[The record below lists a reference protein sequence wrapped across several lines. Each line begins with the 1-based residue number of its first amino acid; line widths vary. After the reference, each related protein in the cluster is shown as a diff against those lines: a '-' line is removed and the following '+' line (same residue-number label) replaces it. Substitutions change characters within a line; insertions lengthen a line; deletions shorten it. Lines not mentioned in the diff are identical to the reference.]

1 MPTDACVYRL
11 VHKVSKVHGRIRL
24 SVLTSLTCCQ
34 ALGLRSG
41 LMQTVVVGLTGR
53 GQYKQ
58 VSITDEYL
66 NNEKSAKRDA
76 RETVPMTNY
85 SNWSYRVY

>member
-1 MPTDACVYRL
+1 
-11 VHKVSKVHGRIRL
+11 
-24 SVLTSLTCCQ
+24 
-34 ALGLRSG
+34 
-41 LMQTVVVGLTGR
+41 MQTVVVGLTGR

-85 SNWSYRVY
+85 SNRSYRVY